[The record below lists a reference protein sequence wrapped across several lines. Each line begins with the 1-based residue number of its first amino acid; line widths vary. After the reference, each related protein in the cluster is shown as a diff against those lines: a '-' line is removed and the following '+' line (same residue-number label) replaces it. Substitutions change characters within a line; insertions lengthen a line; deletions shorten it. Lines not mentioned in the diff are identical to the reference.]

1 MKKMIKI
8 IPLILSFT
16 LIFGLTS
23 CVNAA
28 AGSASSDKI
37 VIFRGSFSIDESYI
51 TQDSNSVMASR
62 SAQPTIPAQANLT
75 YYAKATNGIDLPI
88 ESQDIDEDTGTF
100 SIPLKTGSTWTIE
113 VGARGTSAVDSSVT
127 NAILIKDS
135 VVFNPNAPA
144 NDEPGKEY
152 TFYLKPYVSETG
164 SGKLNLR
171 AKIQDPSENKITK
184 VEIVPKKCLSK
195 PNDTSAVTAGWNE
208 LSSWN
213 TSKSA
218 AIYTSSLS
226 DFYISKNGFKSG
238 ILEVAVNFRDNQD
251 QLLYSS
257 IQIICVYD
265 NLETKTWESSKT
277 VADSNELIPSTGE
290 NAGVLYLT
298 TLLVDS
304 YGLTDFYVDGSR
316 TDNYT
321 ENGSPMYPFKTIT
334 KAIAVVNGL
343 NRRDKTYTI
352 HIKNGSNQTVDST
365 IVVTS
370 NLSIECYLSSY
381 GDRQGSATITS
392 TCTTGPILQ
401 VGDGSLVSTL
411 TIDGVRDT
419 KNTTT
424 LSDDTW
430 SGLQLDSGR
439 SSTGLSTRGVEIKE
453 KGSFFMNGGSV
464 KSNSCNS
471 TGAGVHV
478 SSNAYFILTGG
489 SITENN
495 SGTNQGGGIYVA
507 DDGDLLI
514 KGGVIKGNT
523 ASAGAGIYV
532 AGNISI
538 NGACYISG
546 NTANSAQ
553 SNIYLPDNKLIKI
566 NGNIDG
572 STIGITTQT
581 APSIGN
587 NIRFTEDYAYGKQ
600 WTQNKNDDGTY
611 NHPFKYFHS
620 DVAGYSILTDP
631 TPDNPATEDVDENN
645 GDAYLGISGGTITQ
659 TNRVTVYL
667 KIETMTSDKEGKVCY
682 KLGWESTG
690 QLEEPLQDNVTT
702 NAVLK
707 YKGVAVPQALWEYT
721 QVNGNSIIYGKLYL
735 DSSLPAGKY
744 TVEADFTYV
753 DPTYYPN
760 GLIYAA
766 SLEITKE

>member
-8 IPLILSFT
+8 IPLILSFS
-16 LIFGLTS
+16 LILGLTS

-28 AGSASSDKI
+28 ASSASSSDKT
-37 VIFRGSFSIDESYI
+37 VIFRGSFSIDESYLS
-51 TQDSNSVMASR
+51 QNSNFVMASR
-62 SAQPTIPAQANLT
+62 SAQPTIPAEANLT
-75 YYAKATNGIDLPI
+75 YYAKATNGSQTLT
-88 ESQDIDEDTGTF
+88 SQDIDEDTGTF
-100 SIPLKTGSTWTIE
+100 SIPLQKGSSWTIE
-113 VGARGTSAVDSSVT
+113 VGAKGTSAVNTSVT
-127 NAILIKDS
+127 DAILIKDS

-152 TFYLKPYVSETG
+152 TFYLKPYVSDSG

-171 AKIQDPSENKITK
+171 VKIQDPSGNKITK
-184 VEIVPKKCLSK
+184 VEIVPKKKLLN
-195 PNDTSAVTAGWNE
+195 PNDTTESSWTTAESVVTAGW
-208 LSSWN
+208 SSLTGYWD
-213 TSKSA
+213 SEHKMA
-218 AIYTSSLS
+218 VYSSNLS
-226 DFYISKNGFKSG
+226 DFPISKNGGFKSG
-238 ILEVAVNFRDNQD
+238 IWEVAVNFRDNED

-401 VGDGSLVSTL
+401 VGDGLLVSTL

-581 APSIGN
+581 APSIGK
-587 NIRFTEDYAYGKQ
+587 NIRFTEGYAYGKLWSQ
-600 WTQNKNDDGTY
+600 QIIDEDHWH
-611 NHPFKYFHS
+611 HPYKYFHS
-620 DVAGYSILTDP
+620 DKDGFSILTDP
-631 TPDNPATEDVDENN
+631 TQDDPATLEVDENT
-645 GDAYLGISGGTITQ
+645 GDAFLGISGGTITQ
-659 TNRVTVYL
+659 KPVPEETILFYFRYQGNTMEITITCSDDDWVGSNSENTHITLKNIGVEVPSAFWPYTNENNILT
-667 KIETMTSDKEGKVCY
+667 ITPENT
-682 KLGWESTG
+682 
-690 QLEEPLQDNVTT
+690 
-702 NAVLK
+702 
-707 YKGVAVPQALWEYT
+707 
-721 QVNGNSIIYGKLYL
+721 
-735 DSSLPAGKY
+735 LPAG
-744 TVEADFTYV
+744 TYV
-753 DPTYYPN
+753 IEIDVTYGGYVYT
-760 GLIYAA
+760 G
-766 SLEITKE
+766 STTFTKNN

>member
-1 MKKMIKI
+1 MKKIIKL
-8 IPLILSFT
+8 IPLILSFS

-28 AGSASSDKI
+28 GAESSSDKT
-37 VIFRGSFSIDESYI
+37 VYFYGSFSIDESYLS
-51 TQDSNSVMASR
+51 QDSNSVKTFR
-62 SAQPTIPAQANLT
+62 SAQPTIPAEANLT
-75 YYAKATNGIDLPI
+75 YYAKATNGSETIT
-88 ESQDIDEDTGTF
+88 SQDINKSTGTF

-113 VGARGTSAVDSSVT
+113 VGARGVDAANNSNT
-127 NAILIKDS
+127 NVILIKDS
-135 VVFNPNAPA
+135 VLFNPNAPA
-144 NDEPGKEY
+144 NDEPTKEY
-152 TFYLKPYVSETG
+152 KFYLKPYVSDG
-164 SGKLNLR
+164 GRGKLNLR
-171 AKIQDPSENKITK
+171 VKIQDPSGNKITK

-195 PNDTSAVTAGWNE
+195 PNDTSAVTAGW
-208 LSSWN
+208 SGMATYWN
-213 TSKSA
+213 SEKKAVCYS
-218 AIYTSSLS
+218 SSLE
-226 DFYISKNGFKSG
+226 DFTISRNGFLSG
-238 ILEVAVNFRDNQD
+238 IWEVAVNFRDNQD

-304 YGLTDFYVDGSR
+304 YGLTDFYVDKTSGND
-316 TDNYT
+316 TT
-321 ENGSPMYPFKTIT
+321 GNGSPMYPFKTIT

-401 VGDGSLVSTL
+401 VGDGLLVSTL
-411 TIDGVRDT
+411 TIDGIRDT

-453 KGSFFMNGGSV
+453 KGSFFMNGG
-464 KSNSCNS
+464 
-471 TGAGVHV
+471 
-478 SSNAYFILTGG
+478 G

-507 DDGDLLI
+507 DRGDLLI

-581 APSIGN
+581 APTIGN
-587 NIRFTEDYAYGKQ
+587 NIRFTEGYAYGKLWSQ
-600 WTQNKNDDGTY
+600 QIIDEDHWH
-611 NHPFKYFHS
+611 HPYKYFHS
-620 DVAGYSILTDP
+620 DKDGFSILTDP
-631 TPDNPATEDVDENN
+631 TQDNPATLEVDENT
-645 GDAYLGISGGTITQ
+645 GDAFLGISGGTITQ
-659 TNRVTVYL
+659 KPVPEETILFSFRHQGNTIEITITCSDDDWVGSNSENTHITLKNIGVEVPSAFWPYTNENNILT
-667 KIETMTSDKEGKVCY
+667 ITPENT
-682 KLGWESTG
+682 
-690 QLEEPLQDNVTT
+690 
-702 NAVLK
+702 
-707 YKGVAVPQALWEYT
+707 
-721 QVNGNSIIYGKLYL
+721 
-735 DSSLPAGKY
+735 LPAG
-744 TVEADFTYV
+744 TYV
-753 DPTYYPN
+753 IEIDVTYGGYVYT
-760 GLIYAA
+760 G
-766 SLEITKE
+766 STTFTKNN

>member
-1 MKKMIKI
+1 MKKIIKL
-8 IPLILSFT
+8 IPLILSFS
-16 LIFGLTS
+16 LILGFAS

-28 AGSASSDKI
+28 AGSASSDKT

-62 SAQPTIPAQANLT
+62 SAQPTIPAEANLT
-75 YYAKATNGIDLPI
+75 YYAIATNGSETINSD
-88 ESQDIDEDTGTF
+88 DINKNTGTF

-113 VGARGTSAVDSSVT
+113 VGAKGTSALDSSIT
-127 NAILIKDS
+127 DAILIKDS

-152 TFYLKPYVSETG
+152 KFYLKPYVSETG

-171 AKIQDPSENKITK
+171 VKIQDPSGNKITK

-218 AIYTSSLS
+218 AIYLSNQINLENFTIESSNA
-226 DFYISKNGFKSG
+226 NGSFKSG
-238 ILEVAVNFRDNQD
+238 IWEVAVNFRDNQD

-392 TCTTGPILQ
+392 TCANGPILQ
-401 VGDGSLVSTL
+401 VGDDALVSTL
-411 TIDGVRDT
+411 TIDGIRKT
-419 KNTTT
+419 NNTPDDP
-424 LSDDTW
+424 SDDTW
-430 SGLQLDSGR
+430 TGLQLVSN
-439 SSTGLSTRGVEIKE
+439 SSRFGEQTRGVEIKSN
-453 KGSFFMNGGSV
+453 GSFFMNGGSITGN
-464 KSNSCNS
+464 KCNS

-507 DDGDLLI
+507 DGGDLLI

-581 APSIGN
+581 APWIGN

-611 NHPFKYFHS
+611 NHPYKYFHS
-620 DVAGYSILTDP
+620 DKDGFSILTDP
-631 TPDNPATEDVDENN
+631 TPDKPATQDIDENN
-645 GDAYLGISGGTITQ
+645 GDAYLGVSGGLITNYVIPTITISF
-659 TNRVTVYL
+659 TKNSNTEY
-667 KIETMTSDKEGKVCY
+667 KISATCSET
-682 KLGWESTG
+682 GWEGFNSNDTTVTLQNNGVDIPAAFWSYSHDTHKLTLQSTLPKG
-690 QLEEPLQDNVTT
+690 NYVIQVDITYAGYVYTGT
-702 NAVLK
+702 
-707 YKGVAVPQALWEYT
+707 YK
-721 QVNGNSIIYGKLYL
+721 
-735 DSSLPAGKY
+735 
-744 TVEADFTYV
+744 FTK
-753 DPTYYPN
+753 
-760 GLIYAA
+760 
-766 SLEITKE
+766 S